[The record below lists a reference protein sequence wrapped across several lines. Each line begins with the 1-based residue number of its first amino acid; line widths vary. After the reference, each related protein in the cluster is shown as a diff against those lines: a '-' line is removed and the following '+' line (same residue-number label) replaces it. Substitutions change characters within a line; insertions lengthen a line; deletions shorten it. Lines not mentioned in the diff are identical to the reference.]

1 MVRLKFNGLTTLALG
16 FLAYASNGHAQV
28 STLPPDIQQ
37 ELSTAGPKWRGS
49 LQDTEPMYALFQPLL
64 KAAPKDDVKVTKNL
78 AYGSDPKQVLDV
90 YQPSGQTGVPVLIF
104 IHGGAY
110 VRGNKDDGE
119 VYGNIT
125 TWFARQGM
133 LGINADYP
141 LAPAAKWPSGAENVG
156 KIVAWAK
163 ANATKYGGDPNH
175 IFLIGHS
182 AGATHVASYVFD
194 KSLQPRTGP
203 GVAGA
208 VLISGRY
215 RVNYDARD
223 PNATNMQAY
232 FGEDPSA
239 YAVRSPITHIQ
250 ESSVPLFIVNA
261 EYENVGLDVLGAEL
275 YEAVCKRDG
284 RCPRY
289 TRLEKHNHIS
299 EVATF
304 NTADDQLGREILEFV
319 KRGR

>member
-1 MVRLKFNGLTTLALG
+1 
-16 FLAYASNGHAQV
+16 
-28 STLPPDIQQ
+28 
-37 ELSTAGPKWRGS
+37 
-49 LQDTEPMYALFQPLL
+49 MYALFQPLL
-64 KAAPKDDVKVTKNL
+64 KASPKDGVKITKNL

-90 YQPSGQTGVPVLIF
+90 YQPSANTNVPVLIF

-110 VRGNKDDGE
+110 VRGSKDDGE
-119 VYGNIT
+119 MYGNIA

-141 LAPAAKWPSGAENVG
+141 LAPAAMWPSGAQNAG
-156 KIVAWAK
+156 GIVAWAK
-163 ANATKYGGDPNH
+163 ANAAKYGGDPTH

-182 AGATHVASYVFD
+182 AGATHVASYIFD
-194 KSLQPRTGP
+194 KSLQPTSGP
-203 GVAGA
+203 GVVGA

-215 RVNYDARD
+215 RVSYDPGD
-223 PNATNMQAY
+223 PNAKNVQAY
-232 FGEDPSA
+232 FGQDTSV
-239 YAVRSPITHIQ
+239 YAARSPITHIR

-261 EYENVGLDVLGAEL
+261 EYENFGLDVLGAEL

-304 NTADDQLGREILEFV
+304 NTADEQLGREILEFV